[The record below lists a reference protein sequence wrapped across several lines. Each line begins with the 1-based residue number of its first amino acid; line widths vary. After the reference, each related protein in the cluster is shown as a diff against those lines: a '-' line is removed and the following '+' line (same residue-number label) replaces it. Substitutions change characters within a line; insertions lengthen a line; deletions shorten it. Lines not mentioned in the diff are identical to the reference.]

1 MGSSTRQLEDLHQ
14 RLDKSNIELKTLVE
28 ENERLEVDA
37 RKYRNQLEHSRYS
50 KEPDR
55 TLQV

>member
-50 KEPDR
+50 
-55 TLQV
+55 